1 MASSV
6 TQIPASRNLFTSSPI
21 TAIKKRKVAAY
32 ARVSTDSDEQATS
45 YEAQVDY
52 YTDYIRSRHD
62 WDFVSVYADEG
73 ISGLNTKHR
82 EGFNSM
88 IKDALAGKIDLI
100 ITKSVSRFARNTV
113 DSLTTVRT
121 LKDHGVE
128 VYFEKENIWT
138 FDGKGEL
145 LITIMSSLAQEESR
159 SISENVTWGQRKR
172 FSDGKV
178 TMPYKHFLGYKKGPD
193 GKPMI
198 DEEQAQTVRLIYRLF
213 MEGQAPIG
221 IASILTDKG
230 IPTPSGKKKWSDT
243 TVLSILTNEKYKGEA
258 LLQKT
263 FCADFLTKKMQK
275 NNGEVHQWYVTDS
288 HPAIISIEEFDAV
301 QQEITRRKELNLRYS
316 SKGIFAGKLFCGDCG
331 SLFGAKVW
339 HSTDIYR
346 CIIWQCNHK
355 YNRKDGRGS
364 RCSTSHF
371 KESEI
376 IAAFM
381 EARKELLGK
390 KLSVAQRAET
400 IIRMLADCTE
410 LDDAIR
416 IEESEMDIVSR
427 LMQEHIRSMA
437 TQAIPEEEVKAKQAA
452 IETRFHEAE
461 RKCQQ
466 LHSEKE
472 KRLAKSRE
480 IRRFA
485 KALTSDENIGWSEK
499 EWLMLLDKATV
510 QHDRTIDFLFKDG
523 TSIKVRAK

>member
-21 TAIKKRKVAAY
+21 AAVRKRKVAAY

-45 YEAQVDY
+45 YQAQVDY
-52 YTDYIRSRHD
+52 YTAYIHSRHD
-62 WDFVSVYADEG
+62 WEFVSVYADEG
-73 ISGLNTKHR
+73 ISGLNTKRR
-82 EGFNSM
+82 EGFNAM
-88 IKDALAGKIDLI
+88 ITDALNGKIDLI

-178 TMPYKHFLGYKKGPD
+178 TMPYKQFLGYEKGPD

-198 DEEQAQTVRLIYRLF
+198 NEEQAQTVRLIYRLF
-213 MEGQAPIG
+213 MEGQTPSGIG
-221 IASILTDKG
+221 SILTDKG
-230 IPTPSGKKKWSDT
+230 IPTPSGKRKWSDST
-243 TVLSILTNEKYKGEA
+243 ILSILTNEKYKGEA

-301 QQEITRRKELNLRYS
+301 QQEIARRRELGWRYS
-316 SKGIFAGKLFCGDCG
+316 SKGVFAGKLFCGDCG
-331 SLFGAKVW
+331 SLYGAKVW
-339 HSTDIYR
+339 HSTDAYR
-346 CIIWQCNHK
+346 CTVWQCNHK
-355 YNRKDGRGS
+355 YRKKDGEGS
-364 RCSTSHF
+364 RCLTPHF
-371 KESEI
+371 KEQVISSM
-376 IAAFM
+376 FM
-381 EARKELLGK
+381 EACEALLGK
-390 KLSVAQRAET
+390 KQSVTRRAET
-400 IIRMLADCTE
+400 IIRMLTDCTE
-410 LDDAIR
+410 IDAAIHS
-416 IEESEMDIVSR
+416 EESEMEIVSK
-427 LMQEHIRSMA
+427 LMQDHIHSMA
-437 TQAIPEEEVKAKQAA
+437 TRATPEEEAKARQSAL
-452 IETRFHEAE
+452 ESRFRMAE
-461 RKCQQ
+461 SKRQQ
-466 LHSEKE
+466 LLSEKE
-472 KRLAKSRE
+472 RRLAKSRE

-485 KALTSDENIGWSEK
+485 KGLASDEVTGWHEK

-523 TSIKVRAK
+523 TNIKVRAK